1 MNSTFAAVAI
11 WLLLLAWP
19 AVAVII
25 DGTAGI
31 RAHGLKYKFGEATQE
46 NFRILIPIWGSVRYL
61 INADEL
67 DRYGSRVT
75 LVTTGDETPE
85 FYQQLGQVADAHGYA
100 IWRDK
105 PTGASVQ
112 KRRSTSR
119 PVRDR
124 LIRNVLATVT
134 EPYVIPL
141 DADSFPGAPLGQLAG
156 ELERRN
162 LDIASVRIMPGNRD
176 ESVLTRLQYFEYWLA
191 MQIRLIAPWLVSG
204 ACQVARTPVL
214 KDVMS
219 RHSLFFQGN
228 DVEIGL
234 LSEARGYRIGHIA
247 FEIKSDVPAT
257 FIPWL
262 RQRLAWA
269 GGQFRLFIVN
279 IRFVRRHPFLWF
291 YGAGVVTVGLAFR
304 WEIFT
309 SPPRPL
315 LWAAAGGYAALVV
328 YLYLR
333 RGGGSGWVIAM
344 PFYVLFSSFFILP
357 LGPFW
362 YVKMSRAHHNWGI
375 IRPGRRRDGHRVK
388 PAKAVRYSA
397 RRAPRTKVTTTL
409 LSIAAVVVGL
419 GAIITGGFT
428 SVPRLPTGVV
438 TGAQAEVHG
447 RNVLKN
453 SAFTGKVGNGLAP
466 DWKDEYSTAIPA
478 TYRIVPGGQEIMY
491 AGQPGDTGPHHKI
504 EVFQADFTAVNP
516 GQQWRFQVTV
526 QGTTWK
532 SYVIVGMEWFDIYKH
547 TVNGVT
553 AYGWRYIAEAD
564 VYPHI
569 NPSAAQQVAVTS
581 PRLPAHATALAV
593 YVQMPEINPATSFSV
608 TISDPSLIVSP

>member
-1 MNSTFAAVAI
+1 MDSTYAVVTI

-19 AVAVII
+19 AMAVLI
-25 DGTAGI
+25 DGVAGI
-31 RAHGLKYKFGEATQE
+31 RAHGLQYKFAGAVQE
-46 NFRILIPIWGSVRYL
+46 NFRILIPIWGSVKYL

-67 DRYGSRVT
+67 HDYGSRVT

-85 FYQQLGQVADAHGYA
+85 FYRQLHQVSRAHDFDV
-100 IWRDK
+100 WHDT
-105 PTGASVQ
+105 PTGAAVQ

-124 LIRNVLATVT
+124 LIRNVLKTVT

-156 ELERRN
+156 ELVRRD
-162 LDIASVRIMPGNRD
+162 LDIASVRIMPGNRG

-191 MQIRLIAPWLVSG
+191 MQIRFIAPWLVSG

-214 KDVMS
+214 RDVMS

-247 FEIKSDVPAT
+247 FEISSDVPAT

-279 IRFVRRHPFLWF
+279 VRFGRRHPFLWF
-291 YGAGVVTVGLAFR
+291 YGAGVAMVGLAFR
-304 WEIFT
+304 WQIIA

-333 RGGGSGWVIAM
+333 RGGGNGWVIAM

-357 LGPFW
+357 LGPIW
-362 YVKMSRAHHNWGI
+362 YVKMSMEHHNWGV
-375 IRPGRRRDGHRVK
+375 IRPGHRREGRVIKPVK
-388 PAKAVRYSA
+388 PVRYGF
-397 RRAPRTKVTTTL
+397 RRAAGTKVTTSL
-409 LSIAAVVVGL
+409 ASILIVVIGI
-419 GAIITGGFT
+419 GAIVTGGFT
-428 SVPRLPTGVV
+428 RLPSLPSGIV
-438 TGAQAEVHG
+438 TGAQAQVTG
-447 RNVLKN
+447 TNVIKTPVKWSDEN
-453 SAFTGKVGNGLAP
+453 STVIQPNYRSAP
-466 DWKDEYSTAIPA
+466 PN
-478 TYRIVPGGQEIMY
+478 GQEILY
-491 AGQPGDTGPHHKI
+491 AGQPGDGVPLTIGSRKI
-504 EVFQADFTAVNP
+504 EVFQANVGYPFEQQGVQSSVKP
-516 GQQWRFQVTV
+516 GQQWRFQVTIR
-526 QGTTWK
+526 GFTIK
-532 SYVIVGMEWFDIYKH
+532 SYVMVGMEWFTLRKPKVIYL
-547 TVNGVT
+547 G
-553 AYGWRYIAEAD
+553 EAD

-569 NPSAAQQVAVTS
+569 SGVPEQVSVTC
-581 PRLPAHATALAV
+581 PPLPASVRALAI
-593 YVQMPEINPATSFSV
+593 YIQLPEVNPGTRIDV
-608 TISDPSLIVSP
+608 TVSNPYLVLVSP